1 MAETKTKKVMG
12 WKKCTVVMGE
22 TTYNDIKEGTTS
34 LSVEEG
40 QETEATIEGGEAEG
54 RHKDPDKYV
63 LTIERR
69 IGSEEVKP
77 GFIEDAGD
85 VEVKPSRKGARTVKL
100 TGVSQHIS
108 VKYDSTDGAVAVYKW
123 KTKGQT
129 DEDGNLTDISIG
141 TVPLV

>member
-1 MAETKTKKVMG
+1 M
-12 WKKCTVVMGE
+12 
-22 TTYNDIKEGTTS
+22 
-34 LSVEEG
+34 
-40 QETEATIEGGEAEG
+40 
-54 RHKDPDKYV
+54 
-63 LTIERR
+63 
-69 IGSEEVKP
+69 
-77 GFIEDAGD
+77 
-85 VEVKPSRKGARTVKL
+85 KL

>member
-85 VEVKPSRKGARTVKL
+85 VEVKPSRKGESAHLCEVR
-100 TGVSQHIS
+100 QHRRS
-108 VKYDSTDGAVAVYKW
+108 RSH
-123 KTKGQT
+123 
-129 DEDGNLTDISIG
+129 L
-141 TVPLV
+141 